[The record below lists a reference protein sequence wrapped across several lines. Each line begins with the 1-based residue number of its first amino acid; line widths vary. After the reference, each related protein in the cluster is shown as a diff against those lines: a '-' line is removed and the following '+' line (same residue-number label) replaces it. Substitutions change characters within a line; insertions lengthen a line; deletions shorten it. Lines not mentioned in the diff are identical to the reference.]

1 MSKTGEVVYQIVGD
15 NSKFKSD
22 IKDTET
28 LAASGYSGIKSKG
41 TVAFAAIGAAVVA
54 AGTATAKLLGDVI
67 NLGKEFET
75 KFAQVETIMDS
86 TQMSTE
92 DMEKAI
98 RGAAVDLGVDAGDL
112 SEAVYNA
119 ISATGDTA
127 GAVDLVTQ
135 ATKLAKAGFTDS
147 SSALSVLTTAMNA
160 YGLSAEEAESL
171 SDSLITTQNLG
182 VLTMGELSGAMGKAI
197 ATGSAYGVN
206 VHNLE
211 AGYIALTKSGINVNE
226 STTYLSGMMKELG
239 TESSKSAKIL
249 KEKTGQSF
257 GQLMKSGASL
267 ADVLDILLESVDG
280 DTEAMMNLW
289 GSAEAGK
296 AANAIISQGLVT
308 FNDNLKAVSTS
319 AGVTQA
325 AYKTMSE
332 TAAQKSAILQSSI
345 KELGLSIYEDLDGP
359 VADVTE
365 SLTGY
370 VQDLTD
376 AYSTEGL
383 SGMVEAM
390 GGILSSILTKI
401 VAEIPNVISAGIDF
415 LLALAKGFARDLP
428 TVVPKMIKGL
438 VDAMVSLVSNA
449 KNILEIGV
457 QIVAGIVKGIL
468 SAIPALVKGLGDAL
482 KGLVKGT
489 DKYAAGLTDTLSD
502 IEDAY
507 EGAVDR
513 MGEASDTLNESLG
526 TIGAKSSE
534 AQKMIDRLKELESQ
548 TSLTNDEQAE
558 WNGLLAKLSETI
570 PGITSLIDL
579 ENGTIQGGT
588 EALQL
593 YKDAWYESARAQA
606 YAQAASQYL
615 AEEIELE
622 RQLTEAKQAQGEA
635 QAVLN
640 GYYQQQQAIID
651 MVNKTLGTHCETVED
666 AIDVLDA
673 AEGTVDDVDGKF
685 TDWKDTLVDSQT
697 AIEEYTPVLEDAT
710 ASVEEI
716 EAAHDEAAEKIDYFL
731 DKSAE
736 AEEAA
741 KNYGETVGDTAESV
755 EADFTKISGTS
766 VTMSTTAQGAFLAMV
781 REATS
786 QGKELDDKTKAM
798 AENILANYSDL
809 PDDLQDAGK
818 NALIGLIEGM
828 GLKLADLGLTADAS
842 ADQIVTAIKRVLQI
856 GSPSKVMDDFG
867 QNVGLGLINGMTAKQ
882 SAVKLVGQNTADK
895 VKEGIASRQSQIS
908 AAGQSLGTG
917 LIGGLNSGTSWV
929 MGRIGGWCS
938 NIINKIKGSLGIHSP
953 STIIK
958 EQVGENMALAIPVAF
973 EEEEYDAEKRIGKS
987 VKAMIDGPLAGITLP
1002 DINLLGGMATAGTAA
1017 PPIVLQLQLD
1027 GEVNVDGLTLGN
1039 ILLRNLDDAAAFVL
1053 PA

>member
-1 MSKTGEVVYQIVGD
+1 MSKTGEVVYQITGD

-28 LAASGYSGIKSKG
+28 IAASGYSGIKSKG

-67 NLGKEFET
+67 ELGKEFET
-75 KFAQVETIMDS
+75 KFAQVETIMDTS
-86 TQMSTE
+86 QMNVD
-92 DMEKAI
+92 DMKKAI
-98 RGAAVDLGVDAGDL
+98 RGAAVEMGIDAGDL

-127 GAVDLVTQ
+127 GAVDLVTN

-160 YGLSAEEAESL
+160 YGLTAEEAESI

-197 ATGSAYGVN
+197 ATGSAYGVDL
-206 VHNLE
+206 HNIE
-211 AGYIALTKSGINVNE
+211 AGYIALTKSGISVHE
-226 STTYLSGMMKELG
+226 STTYLSGLMKELG
-239 TESSKSAKIL
+239 TSGSNAAKIL

-267 ADVLDILLESVDG
+267 SDVLDILLESVDG

-296 AANAIISQGLVT
+296 AANAIISQGLDT
-308 FNDNLKAVSTS
+308 FNDNLQAVTKS
-319 AGVTQA
+319 AGTTQA
-325 AYKTMSE
+325 AYKTMTE
-332 TAAQKSAILQSSI
+332 TAAQKSAVLKSSI
-345 KELGLSIYEDLDGP
+345 KELGLTIYEDLDGP

-376 AYSTEGL
+376 AYSTDGL

-390 GGILSSILTKI
+390 GGILSSMLTKI

-415 LLALAKGFARDLP
+415 LLALAKGFAKDLP
-428 TVVPKMIKGL
+428 TVVPKMIQGL
-438 VDAMVSLVSNA
+438 VNAMVSLVSNA
-449 KNILEIGV
+449 KTILEIGV

-468 SAIPALVKGLGDAL
+468 SAIPALIKGLGDAL

-489 DKYAAGLTDTLSD
+489 DKYAKGLTDTLSD

-507 EGAVDR
+507 EGAVGR
-513 MGEASDTLNESLG
+513 MDEAADTLNESLG
-526 TIGAKSSE
+526 TIGAKSKE
-534 AQKMIDRLKELESQ
+534 AQKMIDRLAELEAQ

-558 WNGLLAKLSETI
+558 WNNLLAKLSETI
-570 PGITSLIDL
+570 PGITNLIDL

-588 EALQL
+588 AALQA

-622 RQLTEAKQAQGEA
+622 RQLTDAKQAQGEA
-635 QAVLN
+635 QGVLN
-640 GYYQQQQAIID
+640 GYYQQQQVIID
-651 MVNKTLGTHCETVED
+651 AVNKALGTHCETVED

-685 TDWKDTLVDSQT
+685 TDWKDTLVDSQN

-710 ASVEEI
+710 TAVEDLET
-716 EAAHDEAAEKIDYFL
+716 AHDDAQDKIDYFL
-731 DKSAE
+731 EKSAE

-741 KNYGETVGDTAESV
+741 KSYGETVDDTADTV
-755 EADFTKISGTS
+755 EADFTKISGTA
-766 VTMSTTAQGAFLAMV
+766 VTMSTTSQGAFLAMV
-781 REATS
+781 KAAVSKGE
-786 QGKELDDKTKAM
+786 ELDTKTKEM
-798 AENILANYSDL
+798 AQNILDNYKDL
-809 PDDLQDAGK
+809 PDDMKEAGK
-818 NALIGLIEGM
+818 NALLGVIAGM
-828 GLKLADLGLTADAS
+828 GLKLDDLGLTAEAS
-842 ADQIVTAIKRVLQI
+842 AEEIIAALERVLQI
-856 GSPSKVMDDFG
+856 ASPSKVMMADG
-867 QNVGLGLINGMTAKQ
+867 QNVGLGLIKGIQSQQ

-895 VKEGIASRQSQIS
+895 IKEGIASRQSQLS

-938 NIINKIKGSLGIHSP
+938 SIIGKIKSSLGIHSP
-953 STIIK
+953 SQIVK
-958 EQVGENMALAIPVAF
+958 EQVGANMALAIPVAF

-987 VKAMIDGPLAGITLP
+987 VKAMIDGPLTGITLP
-1002 DINLLGGMATAGTAA
+1002 DINMLGGMATAGTAA

-1027 GEVNVDGLTLGN
+1027 GEVNVDGLTLGT
-1039 ILLRNLDDAAAFVL
+1039 IMLRNLDDAAAFVL

>member
-1 MSKTGEVVYQIVGD
+1 
-15 NSKFKSD
+15 
-22 IKDTET
+22 
-28 LAASGYSGIKSKG
+28 
-41 TVAFAAIGAAVVA
+41 
-54 AGTATAKLLGDVI
+54 
-67 NLGKEFET
+67 
-75 KFAQVETIMDS
+75 
-86 TQMSTE
+86 
-92 DMEKAI
+92 
-98 RGAAVDLGVDAGDL
+98 
-112 SEAVYNA
+112 
-119 ISATGDTA
+119 
-127 GAVDLVTQ
+127 
-135 ATKLAKAGFTDS
+135 
-147 SSALSVLTTAMNA
+147 
-160 YGLSAEEAESL
+160 
-171 SDSLITTQNLG
+171 
-182 VLTMGELSGAMGKAI
+182 
-197 ATGSAYGVN
+197 
-206 VHNLE
+206 
-211 AGYIALTKSGINVNE
+211 
-226 STTYLSGMMKELG
+226 MMKELG

-296 AANAIISQGLVT
+296 AANAIISQGLNT
-308 FNDNLKAVSTS
+308 FTDNLKAVSTS